1 MLILAIIWLAITVF
15 VFVRAYL
22 SLGKGQG
29 ITLYQWVRLGFDL
42 FLGVDLLLWGLK
54 EKGIIDLD
62 EWMFIV
68 FALVYF
74 IGLVFVERLKK
85 YGKDEQSQINK
96 GSDLDEHKE

>member
-22 SLGKGQG
+22 SLGGG
-29 ITLYQWVRLGFDL
+29 RLTLYQWVRLGFDL
-42 FLGVDLLLWGLK
+42 FLGADLLLWGLK

>member
-1 MLILAIIWLAITVF
+1 MLYLAIIWLAITVF
-15 VFVRAYL
+15 GFVRACL
-22 SLGKGQG
+22 SLGEGQS
-29 ITLYQWVRLGFDL
+29 ITLYQWVRFGFDI
-42 FLGVDLLLWGLK
+42 FLGSDLLLWGLK

-85 YGKDEQSQINK
+85 QGNDGISKTTK
-96 GSDLDEHKE
+96 GSDIDEHKE